1 MTDQF
6 TPWEAT
12 LERTSK
18 GFVKIDIRNENVPWT
33 MGIRYMAG
41 DYDTAFA
48 AATWDEKK
56 VYIYPGNAPHG
67 IVVPTFLLEDK
78 KLKCFVYLGDAGTV
92 QIDEVWRHV
101 ENLRYVQTVYD
112 AVIDALHQYF
122 PGILEGQ
129 EPIGKM
135 EEPVAGKGNQE
146 EAGGGQGDLPWQ
158 IHEARRNQTLEDQR
172 KYAPIIAEYMASPAI
187 RTTFRSYKD
196 ALGEFLERVNPV
208 PAFRDTAI
216 QIFADIWRQYDPEAK
231 PDKPHKPVRSR
242 KQK

>member
-1 MTDQF
+1 MNDLF

-18 GFVKIDIRNENVPWT
+18 GFVRIDIRNENVPWT

-41 DYDTAFA
+41 DYDAAFA

-56 VYIYPGNAPHG
+56 VYIYPCDAPHG
-67 IVVPTFLLEDK
+67 FVVPTFLLEDK

-92 QIDEVWRHV
+92 QIDEVWRQV

-122 PGILEGQ
+122 PGILEDQ
-129 EPIGKM
+129 EPIGNA
-135 EEPVAGKGNQE
+135 EERDTGKNVK
-146 EAGGGQGDLPWQ
+146 AKTSCGQGDLLWQ
-158 IHEARRNQTLEDQR
+158 IHEARRKQMLEDQR
-172 KYAPIIAEYMASPAI
+172 KYAPIIAEYMASPTI
-187 RTTFRSYKD
+187 RTTFPSYKD

-208 PAFRDTAI
+208 PAFWDTAV

-231 PDKPHKPVRSR
+231 PDPSR